1 MITSSTVHNPTEP
14 VTPRD
19 FRNVITYCLR
29 CGAIVSWD
37 RRGTPAVV
45 RFGDRHILICLE
57 EGCAL
62 HVEEFP
68 RGIQYLDGTFLG
80 LLDQPTSC

>member
-1 MITSSTVHNPTEP
+1 MITSNIVNNPTEP
-14 VTPRD
+14 LSPR
-19 FRNVITYCLR
+19 ISGTLLR
-29 CGAIVSWD
+29 SVFSVA
-37 RRGTPAVV
+37 RLFPGTARIPAVV

-80 LLDQPTSC
+80 LLDQPSSC